1 MIEIIRDSREQDGFS
16 FDGFD
21 CTVREGTL
29 TTGDY
34 SVRGVENFAAVERKS
49 LDDLIGC
56 LMGEN
61 RARFERELSRA
72 RGLECFAVACEGSW
86 QDVAQGRYRSRMNP
100 HSALQSVLAF
110 QVRYNVPFLL
120 CGSRQAA
127 AYVTFWLLHKY
138 VEEAHKRFE
147 TLSKLVAA

>member
-1 MIEIIRDSREQDGFS
+1 MIEIIRDTREQDGFN
-16 FDGFD
+16 FDGFA

-34 SVRGVENFAAVERKS
+34 SVCGLENFAAVERKS

-61 RARFERELSRA
+61 RARFERELARA

-86 QDVAQGRYRSRMNP
+86 QDVAQGRYRSKMNS
-100 HSALQSVLAF
+100 HAALQSILAF
-110 QVRYNVPFLL
+110 QVRYNVPFLF
-120 CGSRQAA
+120 CGSRKAA
-127 AYVTFWLLHKY
+127 AYVTFWTLHKY
-138 VEEAHKRFE
+138 VEESHKRFE
-147 TLSKLVAA
+147 ALNKILAA